1 MEFGKIDRKLLDEVN
16 FRLPEDGQF
25 TKQLKPAQQAPQL
38 FIGGAKWSRKEWVGL
53 IYPAKTKESEFL
65 DQYIRNFNGIELNT
79 THYQI
84 YPAETIRKWTEK
96 AAGTTFKF
104 CPKFPQ
110 SISHYSDLSGAKAY
124 ADTDR
129 FLDSISNF
137 GTHLGPLFLQLSE
150 KFGPQR
156 RDALFNYLQKL
167 PKDIDITLEVR
178 HADWFGKPEIR
189 TELFQVLHELAIGSV
204 ITDVSGRRDCAHM
217 EVTAPVTFIR
227 FVGNGLHATD
237 YERID
242 DWVER
247 IRGWLQKDIREI
259 HFYMH
264 QPDELYTPQLT
275 DYLVKQLN
283 KTCGLTLQAPK
294 LIETTGDL
302 FG

>member
-1 MEFGKIDRKLLDEVN
+1 MEFGKIDRSLLDKVN
-16 FRLPEDGQF
+16 FRLPEDGIF
-25 TKQLKPAQQAPQL
+25 TQALKPAVQQPNL
-38 FIGGAKWSRKEWVGL
+38 FLGGAKWGRKEWVGL

-65 DQYIRNFNGIELNT
+65 DYYIRNFNGIELNT

-84 YPAETIRKWTEK
+84 YPEATIRKWAEK
-96 AAGTTFKF
+96 AKGTNFKF

-110 SISHYSDLSGAKAY
+110 SISHYSDLASTKAH

-129 FLDSISNF
+129 FLASVVNF
-137 GTHLGPLFLQLSE
+137 GEHLGPMFLQLSE

-156 RDALFNYLQKL
+156 RDALFSYLQKL
-167 PKDIDITLEVR
+167 PKDLDVTLEVR
-178 HADWFGKPEIR
+178 HADWFGNEDIR
-189 TELFQVLHELAIGSV
+189 RELFQTLHELSIGSV

-227 FVGNGLHATD
+227 FVGNGLHPTD

-242 DWVER
+242 DWVKR
-247 IRGWLQKDIREI
+247 IRKWLQKDIREI

-275 DYLVKQLN
+275 DYLVRELN
-283 KTCGLTLQAPK
+283 KHCGLSLQAPK

>member
-1 MEFGKIDRKLLDEVN
+1 MEFGKIDRSLLDKVN
-16 FRLPEDGQF
+16 FHLPEDGVF
-25 TKQLKPAQQAPQL
+25 TKALKPAAQQPKL
-38 FIGGAKWSRKEWVGL
+38 FVGGAKWGRKEWVGL

-65 DQYIRNFNGIELNT
+65 DYYIRNFNGIELNT

-84 YPAETIRKWTEK
+84 YPAATIQKWAEK
-96 AAGTTFKF
+96 AKGTDFKF

-110 SISHYSDLSGAKAY
+110 SISHYSDLSSSKAH

-129 FLDSISNF
+129 FLDSVMNF
-137 GTHLGPLFLQLSE
+137 GEHLGPMFLQLSE

-156 RDALFNYLQKL
+156 RDALFSYLQKL
-167 PKDIDITLEVR
+167 PKDIAVTVEVR
-178 HADWFGKPEIR
+178 HPDWFGNPQIR
-189 TELFQVLHELAIGSV
+189 EDLFQTLYELSIGSV

-217 EVTAPVTFIR
+217 EVTSPATFIR
-227 FVGNGLHATD
+227 FVGNGLHTTD

-242 DWVER
+242 DWIKR
-247 IRGWLQKDIREI
+247 IKSWLQKDIREI

-275 DYLVKQLN
+275 DYLIRELN
-283 KTCGLTLQAPK
+283 KTCGLSLEAPK

>member
-1 MEFGKIDRKLLDEVN
+1 MEFGKIDRSLIDKVN
-16 FRLPEDGQF
+16 FRLPADGVF
-25 TKQLKPAQQAPQL
+25 TLALKPAAKQPEIFL
-38 FIGGAKWSRKEWVGL
+38 GGAKWGRKEWVGL
-53 IYPAKTKESEFL
+53 IYPAKTKEAEFL
-65 DQYIRNFNGIELNT
+65 DYYIQNFNGIELNT

-84 YPAETIRKWTEK
+84 YPEATIRKWTEK
-96 AAGTTFKF
+96 AKGTNFKF

-110 SISHYSDLSGAKAY
+110 SISHYSDLSSAKAH

-129 FLDSISNF
+129 FLASVVNF
-137 GTHLGPLFLQLSE
+137 GEHLGPLFLQLSE

-156 RDALFNYLQKL
+156 RDALFSYLQKL
-167 PKDIDITLEVR
+167 PKDLDITLEVR
-178 HADWFGKPEIR
+178 HSDWFGNAEIR
-189 TELFQVLHELAIGSV
+189 TELFRVLHELSIGAV

-227 FVGNGLHATD
+227 FVGNGLHQTD

-242 DWVER
+242 DWVKR
-247 IRGWLQKDIREI
+247 IKSWLQKDIREI

-275 DYLVKQLN
+275 DYLVRELN
-283 KTCGLTLQAPK
+283 KQCGLSLQTPK